1 MIFINKNLSLSVNLS
16 SLLVCL
22 IPLALLT
29 GPFLPDLFLSLIVV
43 FIFYEILIK
52 KKFLYLKNIYFYL
65 LALFYFYILFRSI
78 FSDYPFF
85 SLESSF
91 FYFRFFLFSISVW
104 YLLDHNKNLLKNFT
118 IFFLLTFTIA
128 LIDGYFQYFN
138 GVNIFGIVSQP
149 ERMNLLTSEKLI
161 LGGYLSRL
169 FPLLIGLILINL
181 NNNYINIILFCSLL
195 ILTDVLV
202 FITGERTAVILLLI
216 SSLFILIFISKYKLL
231 RLITII
237 LSISVMIIITIFNED
252 VRRRNVDTTL
262 NQVGIS
268 ENSNQMYILSPAHQ
282 SHYTTAFKMFLDN
295 PIFGQGPKTFRILCS
310 KEEFNFDIYSCSTHP
325 HNTYI
330 QLLAETGIV
339 GTIFPLIF
347 FLYLIFKM
355 IKHIHNYF
363 FHKKL
368 SLSDYQICLL
378 ACVLITLWPIA
389 PTNNFFN
396 NWINIVYYL
405 PVGFYLH
412 SIYLKE
418 ND

>member
-1 MIFINKNLSLSVNLS
+1 MIFFNKNSSVSVNLS
-16 SLLVCL
+16 SLLVCF

-29 GPFLPDLFLSLIVV
+29 GPFLPDLLLTLTVI
-43 FIFYEILIK
+43 FIFFEIIIK
-52 KKFLYLKNIYFYL
+52 KKFLYFKNIYFYL
-65 LALFYFYILFRSI
+65 LASFYFYILLRSI

-85 SLESSF
+85 SLENSL
-91 FYFRFFLFSISVW
+91 FYFRFFLFSIAIW

-118 IFFLLTFTIA
+118 IFFLLTFTTA

-138 GVNIFGIVSQP
+138 DVNIFGIVSHP
-149 ERMNLLTSEKLI
+149 ERMNLLTSDKLI

-181 NNNYINIILFCSLL
+181 NNNYLNIFLFCSLL
-195 ILTDVLV
+195 ILTDILV

-237 LSISVMIIITIFNED
+237 LSISVMITITIFNED
-252 VRRRNVDTTL
+252 VRRRNIDSTL

-268 ENSNQMYILSPAHQ
+268 ENSNQMYILSPVHQ
-282 SHYTTAFKMFLDN
+282 SHYTTAIRMFLDN
-295 PIFGQGPKTFRILCS
+295 PTFGQGPKTFRILCS

-339 GTIFPLIF
+339 GTIFPIIF
-347 FLYLIFKM
+347 VIYLTFKM
-355 IKHIHNYF
+355 FKHIHAYL

-368 SLSDYQICLL
+368 LLSDYQICLL
-378 ACVLITLWPIA
+378 ACFLITLWPIA

-412 SIYLKE
+412 SIYSTK